1 YPINDIDMI
10 RLFKSVDVYVAP
22 YRSEGFGLSTL
33 EAMAAGV
40 PPIVTKYGPS
50 LDFCPEECAYYIDA
64 KVTECFTDPCGKMK
78 VFGLKTKMQAMWAEP
93 NIQSLSQNMYRAYTN
108 RIELKNKSKIC
119 RKHAEYYTWD
129 KIADK
134 MVKRLSQITH

>member
-1 YPINDIDMI
+1 
-10 RLFKSVDVYVAP
+10 
-22 YRSEGFGLSTL
+22 
-33 EAMAAGV
+33 MAAGV

-64 KVTECFTDPCGKMK
+64 KVTECFTNPCGKME

-108 RIELKNKSKIC
+108 RIELRNKSQIC

-134 MVKRLSQITH
+134 MVKRLSQIIH